1 MIEINE
7 AQLNSLSRKWN
18 QDNQGMTFQQFK
30 ATAEKRYNLGSFDNH
45 KGIMV
50 KWRGY
55 WLGIEEDGYTCW
67 CY

>member
-7 AQLNSLSRKWN
+7 AQLESLSRRWN
-18 QDNQGMTFQQFK
+18 QDNQGMTFPEFK
-30 ATAEKRYNLGSFDNH
+30 ATVEKRYNLGSFDND

-50 KWRGY
+50 KWCGY